1 MRVGVRYFD
10 GCPNWRVAEE
20 RLREVLAEVG
30 SSDVEVELERVE
42 TPEQAQAVAFRG
54 SPTVLVDGED
64 PFLDEAAPVGLMCRI
79 YATPDGPQGAP
90 SLGQLRAAL
99 TRKL

>member
-1 MRVGVRYFD
+1 MRVGVRFFE

-20 RLREVLAEVG
+20 RLREVLAEIG
-30 SSDVEVELERVE
+30 ASDVAVELERVD

-64 PFLDEAAPVGLMCRI
+64 PFLDEAVPVGLMCRI
-79 YATPDGPQGAP
+79 YPTPDGAQGAP
-90 SLGQLRAAL
+90 SVEQLRAAL
-99 TRKL
+99 AR